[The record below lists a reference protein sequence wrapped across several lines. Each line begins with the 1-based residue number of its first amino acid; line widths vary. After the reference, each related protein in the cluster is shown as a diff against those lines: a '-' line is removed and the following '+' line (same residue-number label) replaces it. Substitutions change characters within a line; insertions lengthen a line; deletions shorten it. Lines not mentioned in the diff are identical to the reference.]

1 MVRGGKG
8 HSIVLDLGKCQG
20 CTNCIKRCPAEAIRV
35 RNGQAYIL
43 DSRCID
49 CGQCVRTCPSQAKQ
63 AVSDSLDRLKEF
75 PRNIALVAPSFYG
88 QFPGSTGV
96 NRILTAVKSLGFD
109 DVLEVAHGADLAARE
124 AERFLEQS
132 EIKPAITSSCPV
144 VVRLIQNRFPSLLE
158 NLIPLISPMEIT
170 ARIARELYPG
180 DDTGVF
186 FISPCSGKLTAV
198 HHPRGLEKSALNGVI
213 GFRDVYSTVKAALGK
228 GTGEPEKLAS
238 APPSG
243 RQWARVGGEGEDSS
257 DHFISVDGID
267 RVIEGLEQIENGNWD
282 RFELI
287 EFMCCPGGCLGGPL
301 TVINPYEG
309 AANMKE
315 RESLND
321 PAPGDIRPLPRGDF
335 SLNWEKHPQPL
346 PVYQLN
352 EDYEKA
358 VHLMEKMEDILEEL
372 PGIDCGSCGAPTCQ
386 AFAEDVVTGRADITG
401 CVFLL
406 RDKIK
411 GLTEQLVDLQRVMP
425 PSFQKKHRGK

>member
-1 MVRGGKG
+1 
-8 HSIVLDLGKCQG
+8 
-20 CTNCIKRCPAEAIRV
+20 
-35 RNGQAYIL
+35 
-43 DSRCID
+43 
-49 CGQCVRTCPSQAKQ
+49 
-63 AVSDSLDRLKEF
+63 
-75 PRNIALVAPSFYG
+75 
-88 QFPGSTGV
+88 
-96 NRILTAVKSLGFD
+96 
-109 DVLEVAHGADLAARE
+109 
-124 AERFLEQS
+124 
-132 EIKPAITSSCPV
+132 
-144 VVRLIQNRFPSLLE
+144 
-158 NLIPLISPMEIT
+158 
-170 ARIARELYPG
+170 
-180 DDTGVF
+180 
-186 FISPCSGKLTAV
+186 
-198 HHPRGLEKSALNGVI
+198 
-213 GFRDVYSTVKAALGK
+213 
-228 GTGEPEKLAS
+228 
-238 APPSG
+238 
-243 RQWARVGGEGEDSS
+243 
-257 DHFISVDGID
+257 
-267 RVIEGLEQIENGNWD
+267 EGLEQIENGNWD